1 MSLIFATQLTAV
13 ATAVLA
19 AFAIV
24 TAWYAPKAFVKQSKE
39 VSDQASTL
47 EIQSG
52 RLAGQCG
59 NPARWDLRGGPPAR
73 AVPTATLSNYRIAA
87 PAPGENNPAGVQA
100 GMAGRWQRSRR
111 NIRMQNMHPRFVP
124 NESDL
129 HPLRRSANWSEA
141 DLLEQLQAL
150 VPLVAARRSGR
161 VAPGAY

>member
-52 RLAGQCG
+52 QLAGQR
-59 NPARWDLRGGPPAR
+59 NVNAEQIRVLALRAPNSASRSKRASAR
-73 AVPTATLSNYRIAA
+73 
-87 PAPGENNPAGVQA
+87 
-100 GMAGRWQRSRR
+100 QRSAETHKR
-111 NIRMQNMHPRFVP
+111 H
-124 NESDL
+124 
-129 HPLRRSANWSEA
+129 RS
-141 DLLEQLQAL
+141 
-150 VPLVAARRSGR
+150 RSR
-161 VAPGAY
+161 